1 MSEKVTEVTS
11 YSSPRTWSEVRH
23 DSDGV
28 ICKEDTKYLAKL
40 CKEQRLMGGV
50 EQVDDLV
57 KAEVKHSLL

>member
-11 YSSPRTWSEVRH
+11 YSPPRTWSEVRH

-40 CKEQRLMGGV
+40 CKEQRLMGGG
-50 EQVDDLV
+50 
-57 KAEVKHSLL
+57 